1 MRYNKSMKTAIKMT
15 DNYIY
20 IGEDT
25 DNMIGFIKYYIN
37 RNGIII
43 AEHTLV
49 IPEAQGK
56 GYAKKLFLR
65 LIELAESK
73 NTKITAYCS
82 YVHQHLNTPEF
93 ARYLA

>member
-1 MRYNKSMKTAIKMT
+1 MEPEIKIT

-20 IGEDT
+20 IGEDP
-25 DNMIGFIKYYIN
+25 DNMVGFIKYYIN

-43 AEHTLV
+43 AEHTFV
-49 IPEAQGK
+49 IPEAQSK

-73 NTKITAYCS
+73 NTKITPYCS
-82 YVHQHLNTPEF
+82 YVHHHLKNPEF
-93 ARYLA
+93 NRYLA